1 MLSLRAVDVRFG
13 DLRAVKAVDLDLAAG
28 ETVALLGPS
37 GCGKSSLLRAIAG
50 LEPLA
55 AGSITLDGEPI
66 GSTPPEARPFGLMF
80 QDHALFPHRDVGQN
94 VGFGLRM
101 AGVDAAQRVARVVEL
116 LELVGLAGY
125 ERRAVAT
132 LSGGEAQRVAL
143 ARALA
148 PGPRVLLLD
157 EPLGSLDRH
166 LRDRLIAELPAVL
179 EAAGWRGSGVGEF
192 GQQRVSQ
199 LLRLGGGDGSD
210 FALAV
215 AALTHA
221 LGTRVRISVV
231 CLPASSSAAAATGG
245 GGGGGGSSAEGR
257 CRLVTEARVGV
268 QIGEQVVE
276 RAARGT
282 GEAPSECEALGQ
294 AHKAAATNALK
305 AALGSIVLYRSAADG
320 GVQTTALVVEQQ
332 ERDREPPREPLS
344 LLNGEST
351 PHS

>member
-179 EAAGWRGSGVGEF
+179 EAAGTAAIHVTHDHDEAFALGDRIAVMDGGCLHQVGPPA
-192 GQQRVSQ
+192 QVWAAPS
-199 LLRLGGGDGSD
+199 S
-210 FALAV
+210 LAV
-215 AALTHA
+215 ARV
-221 LGTRVRISVV
+221 LGHTNVV
-231 CLPASSSAAAATGG
+231 ATGEAVAVWRSDAATIDPDG
-245 GGGGGGSSAEGR
+245 AVE
-257 CRLVTEARVGV
+257 V
-268 QIGEQVVE
+268 VVE
-276 RAARGT
+276 RVHFRGVDHDVRVRT
-282 GEAPSECEALGQ
+282 TAGEALRFVL
-294 AHKAAATNALK
+294 ATAPPVGETVRLRIDPERVIRF
-305 AALGSIVLYRSAADG
+305 GGTDRSADAVGRVD
-320 GVQTTALVVEQQ
+320 
-332 ERDREPPREPLS
+332 
-344 LLNGEST
+344 
-351 PHS
+351 